1 MKFWNFI
8 SEHMAE
14 ISLIIIVLFALISM
28 PIAFLTERTEATY
41 NVILDSAQII
51 NVKLVNDSSAY
62 VSDIQ

>member
-14 ISLIIIVLFALISM
+14 ISLIIIALFALISM

-41 NVILDSAQII
+41 TVVLDSAQII

>member
-8 SEHMAE
+8 SEHMTE
-14 ISLIIIVLFALISM
+14 ISLIIIVLFALINM
-28 PIAFLTERTEATY
+28 PITFLTERTEATY
-41 NVILDSAQII
+41 NVVLDSTQII